1 MFHDLH
7 FGQRSAKVRSLHE
20 PRPATSFLTTREAA
34 ERLKVSQRTVRR
46 WIAQGYLQIIKLGR
60 TVRID
65 EASISGLILT
75 NSNVI
80 RRPSEA
86 GQIAPFS
93 ALAEE
98 AFARTWDN
106 PADAVYDQWRE
117 IYGIRKGGRRAGRLP
132 VSR

>member
-1 MFHDLH
+1 M
-7 FGQRSAKVRSLHE
+7 RSLHE
-20 PRPATSFLTTREAA
+20 PRPATSFLTIREAA

-46 WIAQGYLQIIKLGR
+46 WIDQGYLQVIKLGR

-65 EASISGLILT
+65 EGGLNDLIFAR
-75 NSNVI
+75 SNVV

-86 GQIAPFS
+86 GGIAPFS

-106 PADAVYDQWRE
+106 PEDAVYDQWRD
-117 IYGIRKGGRRAGRLP
+117 IYGIRKGRRRAGRLSI
-132 VSR
+132 SR